1 MFKWQ
6 DSASKVSEAEDVQ
19 VFQTY
24 NNNDEFYTKES
35 INTLLE
41 AMMKMS
47 FVKIIFDKFSPRG
60 VNDIFKFALYGKFLW
75 PTTHVLPT
83 TTTMTFRP

>member
-6 DSASKVSEAEDVQ
+6 DSTSKVSEAEDVQ

-60 VNDIFKFALYGKFLW
+60 VNDIYTDVYCYIASPSVQWSSFSQ
-75 PTTHVLPT
+75 VV
-83 TTTMTFRP
+83 

>member
-47 FVKIIFDKFSPRG
+47 FDKINLKSFLQEALKIFLLMLLLEPRQQ
-60 VNDIFKFALYGKFLW
+60 
-75 PTTHVLPT
+75 
-83 TTTMTFRP
+83 